1 MKYKK
6 LITTMTLTTL
16 LASNFNAG
24 VIYAA
29 ENITAQAKN
38 ANQNPDVQKAK
49 ETIKLKP
56 TTNPDTQKAIKAVNA
71 LFTDT
76 TYTKIAATATSE
88 SIQDARI
95 LARKVPTN
103 DHNYS
108 LLNNLLTK
116 AATLLSQT
124 TDLRPTSNP
133 DTQKAIQAVN
143 ALFTDT
149 TYTKLAAT
157 ATSKSIQTAF
167 NLTQKVPTSDH
178 NYFLLTTLIKKA
190 KELLNQPS
198 DSDIQAAIDAV
209 HALFTDV
216 TYTKL
221 ADNVKNK
228 TVDEVYK
235 LVKKIPVTNPNFSVL
250 NALIKKAKELL
261 NQASDLD
268 QQAVIEAV
276 QALYTDTTYTK
287 LATTANSESI
297 QEARDL
303 IIKVLEDDGIFLSFW
318 NSMVDKAKRL
328 LNETTDLRP
337 TSNPNTQK
345 AIQAVNAL
353 FTDTTYT
360 KIAETTTS
368 ETIREASDLAYKV
381 PGDDHNFNLLISL
394 LLKAEKLLNQTTNIR
409 PTSNPDT
416 QKAIQAVNALFTDT
430 TYTKIAANVN
440 IDTID
445 KTSNLLLKI
454 PSCDH
459 NFEVLFSLLLKA
471 ATLLNQTTD
480 LRPTSNPDTQKAI
493 KATNALFTDTTY
505 TKLAATTT
513 SKSIHEAFKLTQK
526 VPSEDHNHALLL
538 DILTK
543 AQTLLLNS

>member
-1 MKYKK
+1 MLADTATSQALQEAGDLVLKVSYKDHNFSVLISIWYKAKNLFDQASNPDTQKATQAVQALFTDKSYTKITATVNSDSIEEASSLVLKVILKDEIPLPLWSSLVEKAKK
-6 LITTMTLTTL
+6 LLNETTDLRP
-16 LASNFNAG
+16 S
-24 VIYAA
+24 
-29 ENITAQAKN
+29 K
-38 ANQNPDVQKAK
+38 
-49 ETIKLKP
+49 
-56 TTNPDTQKAIKAVNA
+56 NPDTQKAIKAVNA

-157 ATSKSIQTAF
+157 AT
-167 NLTQKVPTSDH
+167 
-178 NYFLLTTLIKKA
+178 
-190 KELLNQPS
+190 
-198 DSDIQAAIDAV
+198 
-209 HALFTDV
+209 
-216 TYTKL
+216 
-221 ADNVKNK
+221 
-228 TVDEVYK
+228 
-235 LVKKIPVTNPNFSVL
+235 
-250 NALIKKAKELL
+250 
-261 NQASDLD
+261 
-268 QQAVIEAV
+268 
-276 QALYTDTTYTK
+276 
-287 LATTANSESI
+287 
-297 QEARDL
+297 
-303 IIKVLEDDGIFLSFW
+303 
-318 NSMVDKAKRL
+318 
-328 LNETTDLRP
+328 
-337 TSNPNTQK
+337 
-345 AIQAVNAL
+345 
-353 FTDTTYT
+353 
-360 KIAETTTS
+360 
-368 ETIREASDLAYKV
+368 
-381 PGDDHNFNLLISL
+381 
-394 LLKAEKLLNQTTNIR
+394 
-409 PTSNPDT
+409 
-416 QKAIQAVNALFTDT
+416 
-430 TYTKIAANVN
+430 VN

-454 PSCDH
+454 PSWDH

-513 SKSIHEAFKLTQK
+513 SKSIHKAFKLTQK